1 MNLNH
6 SDLFL
11 NLNQLFDSC
20 IVTDP
25 DGAIL
30 FINPIALELFGAEIR
45 NSIGKHLCDVME
57 FKTAPIEQKIIEDFV
72 TIKNQPYGPFQIKK
86 YTNKALTLFLMRDT
100 SIEINIHKKYK
111 EKTRSLIKLNEE
123 QEQIIELRTSHLS
136 FTNKLLENVVSLSDQ
151 MILNFDMKGVLL
163 KAFPESG
170 KLNDHFQRFELYQ
183 LLDGA
188 FTQSQ
193 TTDWLMHLQLKT
205 LPIEDL
211 IELAPESITIAG
223 IHYAVTF
230 HLSEIAKM
238 DPLLVV
244 ILRDLTK
251 EEFLIDQ
258 ASKKNEL
265 INSIYKASIHQD
277 VYLDTI
283 KETNH
288 IFETIKHTS
297 DTSEIKRKLH
307 TLRGSLSCFG
317 PDGLEQKVKSLETRE
332 TFNSINDEIDLLK
345 KDYQK
350 RIDALFK
357 HLPHLKLET
366 IMLPRAVIRDIAN
379 GKQTVQTLRQYDQ
392 LNLSKVITSFE
403 NYIRELSEASGYK
416 VRIKMNLE
424 VQNLYL
430 DHKFNTCIT
439 QFLIHGIRNSFAH
452 IFRQEIE
459 NSIELKLTFAENIVL
474 CIESVGLVQKPNTE
488 LGLSGQG
495 QGLKLVEDLAQA
507 NSSQTSL
514 VISEDK
520 KKSFYTLRIPKEC
533 SQSL

>member
-1 MNLNH
+1 MNLNQ
-6 SDLFL
+6 SDLFS
-11 NLNQLFDSC
+11 NLAQIFDSC
-20 IVTDP
+20 IVTGQ

-30 FINPIALELFGAEIR
+30 FINPIAIELFGAEIR
-45 NSIGKHLCDVME
+45 NSVGKQLSGVME
-57 FKTAPIEQKIIEDFV
+57 FKTTPIEQKIIEDFV
-72 TIKNQPYGPFQIKK
+72 VVKNLPYGPFQIKK
-86 YTNKALTLFLMRDT
+86 YTNKDLTLYLMRDT
-100 SIEINIHKKYK
+100 STEINIHKKYK

-136 FTNKLLENVVSLSDQ
+136 FTNRLLENVVSLSDQ
-151 MILNFDMKGVLL
+151 MILNFDMKGILL
-163 KAFPESG
+163 KSFPESD
-170 KLNDHFQRFELYQ
+170 KKNEHFQKFELYQ
-183 LLDGA
+183 LLEGA
-188 FTQSQ
+188 FSQSQ
-193 TTDWLMHLQLKT
+193 TTDWLMHIQLKT
-205 LPIEDL
+205 LPMEDL

-238 DPLLVV
+238 APLLVV

-288 IFETIKHTS
+288 IFETIKRTS

-317 PDGLEQKVKSLETRE
+317 PDGLEQKVKYLETRGI
-332 TFNSINDEIDLLK
+332 FNAINEEIDHLK
-345 KDYQK
+345 QDYQK
-350 RIDALFK
+350 RIDVLFK

-366 IMLPRAVIRDIAN
+366 IMVPRTVIRDIAN
-379 GKQTVQTLRQYDQ
+379 GKQSVETLRQYDQ
-392 LNLSKVITSFE
+392 LNLSKVISSFE

-416 VRIKMNLE
+416 VRIKMNIPA
-424 VQNLYL
+424 QYLYL

-452 IFRQEIE
+452 IFRQELD
-459 NSIELKLTFAENIVL
+459 NSIELKLTIADSIEL
-474 CIESVGLVQKPNTE
+474 CIESDGLVLNPNVE

-533 SQSL
+533 SPSL